1 MTKRLCAKHNVIDV
15 DRHIIGPITTVIQEP
30 NLRST
35 FPPMPDYLAA
45 KRGVKLAYARLTIS
59 IILSDEE
66 WLRTPSDPCHL
77 AADVIHELGDSF
89 QAV

>member
-1 MTKRLCAKHNVIDV
+1 MIDV
-15 DRHIIGPITTVIQEP
+15 DRHIIDPITTVIQEP